1 MISETRTICITV
13 DGNKNLVDVVIQM
26 SDLYN
31 DLIEARERKFGLV
44 ASKGEITIIM
54 QRETHKIEESFD
66 DSGGKD

>member
-1 MISETRTICITV
+1 MISETRTICTTV
-13 DGNKNLVDVVIQM
+13 DGNKNLVDVVKQVN
-26 SDLYN
+26 DLYN
-31 DLIEARERKFGLV
+31 DLVEARERKFCLV